1 MEMAW
6 CSVSDRWEALV
17 IHGGRTV
24 GYGQGVTRAQAVE
37 RAIQDALRH
46 GHAPSLATSYLVWG
60 AAIVQ
65 DARDYVRRTIR
76 EMVEVML

>member
-6 CSVSDRWEALV
+6 CPVSDRWEVLV

-24 GYGQGVTRAQAVE
+24 GYGHGVTRAQAVE

-46 GHAPSLATSYLVWG
+46 GYALPLGQAYVAWG
-60 AAIVQ
+60 TAVMLDAA
-65 DARDYVRRTIR
+65 DYVRRAIE
-76 EMVEVML
+76 EMVR

>member
-6 CSVSDRWEALV
+6 CPVSDRWEVLV

-37 RAIQDALRH
+37 RAIQDALRR
-46 GHAPSLATSYLVWG
+46 GYALPLGQAYVAWAG
-60 AAIVQ
+60 AALP
-65 DARDYVRRTIR
+65 DALDHVLAAIR
-76 EMVEVML
+76 GLER

>member
-6 CSVSDRWEALV
+6 CPVSDRWEVLV

-37 RAIQDALRH
+37 RAIQDALRR
-46 GHAPSLATSYLVWG
+46 GYSVPLAQAYLAWWEGVVLDVRDVLLRV
-60 AAIVQ
+60 IKEL
-65 DARDYVRRTIR
+65 AR
-76 EMVEVML
+76 